1 MPRNSTKKKKLTR
14 AQRMRRRQFLEKVGV
29 GALAVLCMACV
40 ALLPL
45 VNSDATGSGNRSED
59 FWYVP
64 GGKVEIAA
72 VERAAAQEVPVPEES
87 PSPTPEPVFE
97 PTPMPAPEA
106 TAEEHVQGSA
116 DGLSSLPF
124 VEAVVTNGPTPAAT
138 LPVQEVPVDVA
149 ATPKPFEYITIT
161 AVGDCTLGGETK
173 SGAHGEKRFARYV
186 ADYGYDYFLENV
198 RGLFEADDLTIIN
211 LEGTLTT
218 ATKRRA
224 DRQFNFRG
232 DPEYV
237 NILTGSSVEI
247 CNLANNHA
255 FDFKQAG
262 FEETQQTLEA
272 AGIGASGFG
281 LEYYTKAGGYTVGS
295 LGFTEWDYSAA
306 EIEKAISAAR
316 EKCDLLLVSIHW
328 GEEMRYKP
336 TNSCVK
342 LGHKMIDAGAD
353 IIIGN
358 HSHVYGAIEQYKGKY
373 IIYSL
378 GNFCFGG
385 NGDPS
390 DTDCTIFQ
398 QTFKLGPDGVED
410 AGINIIPATVSTAQ
424 SHNNFQ
430 PTLLEGSKGENLL
443 NKIYKISNLSEV
455 EVIWMEDSYEV
466 QNGLFQPEAEEA

>member
-14 AQRMRRRQFLEKVGV
+14 AERMRMRRRRFFEKLGV

-45 VNSDATGSGNRSED
+45 VNSDATGSGNHSED

-64 GGKVEIAA
+64 GGEVEIAA
-72 VERAAAQEVPVPEES
+72 VERDAAQEILAQNES
-87 PSPTPEPVFE
+87 PDPT
-97 PTPMPAPEA
+97 TAPMPEVTSAPA
-106 TAEEHVQGSA
+106 KKSGTA
-116 DGLSSLPF
+116 DGLSSLAY
-124 VEAVVTNGPTPAAT
+124 VSGVVTNEPTPAAT
-138 LPVQEVPVDVA
+138 LPVQEVPVDIAV
-149 ATPKPFEYITIT
+149 TPKPMEYITIT

-186 ADYGYDYFLENV
+186 EEQGYDYFLEKV
-198 RGLFEADDLTIIN
+198 RDLFAADDLTIIN
-211 LEGTLTT
+211 LEGTLTE
-218 ATKRRA
+218 ATKKRA

-232 DPEYV
+232 NPEYV
-237 NILTGSSVEI
+237 QILTGSSVEI

-255 FDFKQAG
+255 FDFKQEG
-262 FEETQQTLEA
+262 FDETHRTLEE

-281 LEYYTKAGGYTVGS
+281 LGYYTEIGGYTVGS
-295 LGFTEWDYSAA
+295 LGFTEWDYSAN
-306 EIEKAISAAR
+306 EIAKTISAAR

-328 GEEMRYKP
+328 GQEMRYKP
-336 TNSCVK
+336 TDTCVK
-342 LGHKMIDAGAD
+342 LGRKMIDAGAD
-353 IIIGN
+353 LVIGN
-358 HSHVYGAIEQYKGKY
+358 HSHVYGAIEQYNGKY

-390 DTDCTIFQ
+390 DSDCTIFQ
-398 QTFKLGPDGVED
+398 QTFRIGPAGVED
-410 AGINIIPATVSTAQ
+410 AGINIIPATVSTAD

-430 PTLLEGSKGENLL
+430 PTVLEGSKGEKLL
-443 NKIYKISNLSEV
+443 NKIYKISNLADV